1 MAEGSDQEKTE
12 PATPKRRE
20 DARKEGNVGTSRD
33 TSSAFLLL
41 AAGGMLYFYGPLMFS
56 KLKSSLVFM
65 LENLASSPP
74 VYGSVYIMLQTVM
87 YIVITTLVPFF
98 IIMIIVGIAA
108 NLIQVGFLMSP
119 EILKP
124 KLKKLN
130 PIKGIKKIFSLRG
143 LVELVKSL
151 LKLAI
156 IGVVA
161 YLVIK
166 REIDKIPGLLF
177 MDITAS
183 YVYLAKIA
191 IKVFLFG
198 ATAFI
203 AIAVADYIYQKWHY
217 EKQLRMT
224 KQEVKDE
231 FKQREGDPKVRA
243 RIRRIQMEMARK
255 RMMGDIPGADVVLT
269 NPTHYAVV
277 LKYDPKQMAA
287 PKVVAKG
294 ADLIAKKIKDIAFA
308 HSIPIMENKPLA
320 QALFNSVDIGNYI
333 PPELYRA
340 VAEVLAY
347 IFKLNGTKYAK

>member
-1 MAEGSDQEKTE
+1 MADTDQEKTE

-20 DARKEGNVGTSRD
+20 EARKEGNVGVSRD

-56 KLKSSLVFM
+56 KLKTFLVFV

-74 VYGSVYIMLQTVM
+74 TYNSVYVMLQTVM
-87 YIVITTLVPFF
+87 YFIITTLAPFF
-98 IIMIIVGIAA
+98 IVMIIVGVVSKF
-108 NLIQVGFLMSP
+108 IQVGFLLSF

-124 KLKKLN
+124 KFKKLN
-130 PIKGIKKIFSLRG
+130 PIKGIKRIFSLKG

-151 LKLAI
+151 LKLII
-156 IGVVA
+156 IGTVA

-166 REIDKIPGLLF
+166 REIDKIPGLIF
-177 MDITAS
+177 MDITDS
-183 YVYLAKIA
+183 HVYMAKIA

-231 FKQREGDPKVRA
+231 FKQREGDPKIKA
-243 RIRRIQMEMARK
+243 RIRRVQMEMARR
-255 RMMGDIPGADVVLT
+255 RMMNDIPVADVVLT

-277 LKYDPKQMAA
+277 LKYDHLHLAMYLQIQHSWQ
-287 PKVVAKG
+287 
-294 ADLIAKKIKDIAFA
+294 LI
-308 HSIPIMENKPLA
+308 
-320 QALFNSVDIGNYI
+320 
-333 PPELYRA
+333 
-340 VAEVLAY
+340 
-347 IFKLNGTKYAK
+347 